1 MTFRFLTILVVAIT
15 NYHFMTVNSSPSM
28 KIGDLNGAHLKI
40 AVAHYP
46 PFHIIT
52 LMPDGNYSNIGA
64 GVEYFIWLEKKL
76 NFTFS
81 YVYIPNEVTRAKYGI
96 KSNLAIM
103 TNLFTD
109 NEIDGASTG
118 TTLTLENKQK
128 MDLAYFVWSEPYM
141 MVVPRPGEKSRLLA
155 FVYPFDPLVWGLI
168 YITLHAVVAS
178 MTFFASIYSKFSI
191 NSREVSAIYGG
202 RTVYDR
208 VSYYM
213 LYVFNILTL
222 QGNTIHASR
231 LSFRILVGSWLLV
244 ATVLVYSYSSTV
256 VSHLTIVVTKP
267 HINSLED
274 LAASKDVGLLLLA
287 DFFPEEILDAK
298 FGALKY
304 LGDQIRYN
312 PDRLLNSMQNVET
325 FLGTGNY
332 AMPLLATVC
341 KNFVATQFKKE
352 RKCRFVIT
360 DPVSSAN
367 FWSFPFQK
375 DSSYTWAFHYALIEL
390 WETGLPYHWVG
401 NFVPRVPECLL
412 ITKNKRKENS
422 VRRGAIRL
430 DDLTGAFLIL
440 GVGFGLA
447 TFIFI
452 LEKIVYFK
460 NKRKTG
466 GLDSRNFRID
476 QRLPLKKR
484 VKHFEAH

>member
-1 MTFRFLTILVVAIT
+1 MTFRFLTILAVAIT
-15 NYHFMTVNSSPSM
+15 NCHFMTVNSSPSM
-28 KIGDLNGAHLKI
+28 KTGDLNGAHLKI

-46 PFHIIT
+46 PFHNIT
-52 LMPDGNYSNIGA
+52 LMPNGNYSIIGA
-64 GVEYFIWLEKKL
+64 GVEYFAWLEKKL

-81 YVYIPNEVTRAKYGI
+81 YDFIPNEVTKAKYGI

-109 NEIDGASTG
+109 KEIDGASTG
-118 TTLTLENKQK
+118 ITLTLENKKK
-128 MDLAYFVWSEPYM
+128 MDLAYFAWSEPFK

-168 YITLHAVVAS
+168 YITIHAMVAS

-191 NSREVSAIYGG
+191 NGREVSAIYGG

-213 LYVFNILTL
+213 IYVFNIMTN
-222 QGNTIHASR
+222 QGNMIHVSR

-274 LAASKDVGLLLLA
+274 LAASKDVELLLLA

-312 PDRLLNSMQNVET
+312 PDRLLNNMQNVET
-325 FLGTGNY
+325 LLGTGSH
-332 AMPLLATVC
+332 AMPFLATVC
-341 KNFVATQFKKE
+341 KNFVATQFKKD
-352 RKCRFVIT
+352 RKRRFVIT
-360 DPVSSAN
+360 DPISSAN
-367 FWSFPFQK
+367 FWSLPFQK
-375 DSSYTWAFHYALIEL
+375 DSSYTWAFHHALIEL
-390 WETGLPYHWVG
+390 WESGLPYHWVG
-401 NFVPRVPECLL
+401 NFVPQVPESLL
-412 ITKNKRKENS
+412 ITNNKHKANS

-430 DDLTGAFLIL
+430 EDLTGAFLIL

-447 TFIFI
+447 TFTFI
-452 LEKIVYFK
+452 LEKIVYFR
-460 NKRKTG
+460 NKRKTEQQEFQN
-466 GLDSRNFRID
+466 S
-476 QRLPLKKR
+476 
-484 VKHFEAH
+484 

>member
-1 MTFRFLTILVVAIT
+1 MGVHHPLAWITVPPVAMANCPFT
-15 NYHFMTVNSSPSM
+15 TVNSSSSM

-52 LMPDGNYSNIGA
+52 LMPDGNYSNIGV
-64 GVEYFIWLEKKL
+64 GIEYFIWLEKKL

-81 YVYIPNEVTRAKYGI
+81 YDYIPNEVTKAKYGI

-109 NEIDGASTG
+109 NEIDGASIG
-118 TTLTLENKQK
+118 ATLTLENKQK
-128 MDLAYFVWSEPYM
+128 MDLAYYIWTEPYK

-168 YITLHAVVAS
+168 YITIHAVVAS
-178 MTFFASIYSKFSI
+178 MTFFTSIYFKISI
-191 NSREVSAIYGG
+191 NGREVSTISGG

-213 LYVFNILTL
+213 IYVFNIMTN
-222 QGNTIHASR
+222 QGNTIHVSR

-298 FGALKY
+298 FGALKH

-341 KNFVATQFKKE
+341 KNYVATQFKKE
-352 RKCRFVIT
+352 HTCRFVIT

-367 FWSFPFQK
+367 FWSLPFQK
-375 DSSYTWAFHYALIEL
+375 DSRYTWAFHYALIEL

-401 NFVPRVPECLL
+401 NFVPQVPECLL
-412 ITKNKRKENS
+412 ITNNKHKENS

-447 TFIFI
+447 TFTFI

-466 GLDSRNFRID
+466 QQEFQNS
-476 QRLPLKKR
+476 
-484 VKHFEAH
+484 